1 MYNNVNLTNTSKKKN
16 IDLEIRRIFD
26 IKFKSTDFNYIT
38 LNELNGFKTLYYIK
52 NKKLQQLDL
61 KTKKRQELDVL
72 TNQEI
77 IYLGSNFNHDSLI
90 CLSANGS
97 IFSINYQTKKIFYYS
112 NLDFNKFIIPNI
124 ITNKKRTRSF
134 SLGKSNKKNNQND
147 TLTLIYNIFVNNSS
161 DKIVLNI
168 NKYILFWYQNNIQQK
183 YINNNLN
190 NNKIEY
196 LTGTIYSLFKDNE
209 IEKCGVSFKSLV
221 TNRKKIICEGVST
234 IFGNNHFLGSFT
246 RIFYVILI
254 KDEENWGTGSE
265 IEKNLNLYII
275 DYLFKF
281 DYKDRFRCIAD
292 FPNNDFYFTDL
303 FNGAENEDLID
314 IKYKISSTNIYFM
327 KKIGNMKENNDYNK
341 DKVNQM
347 LIKSNIRG
355 SILAIII
362 NDENNF
368 NNLFNENTSLIY
380 FTTETYQFNQC
391 KLSEII
397 GNKLINKIYLNDMD
411 WICNDMFLIILTS
424 NAYFFLLNI
433 NFQLIFL
440 TDISS
445 SLIPF
450 ELFYIPSY
458 FEIYQKKNNVI
469 SKNNPVKLSLS
480 KQREDLFMIYNK
492 EYIICCQINY
502 KKFEKRIISMDIP
515 QENFNDLLFLLKYFQ
530 IYLPKSQI
538 KYYQSYE
545 EVKVFVLDIFH
556 KYIRGMYNKIKDI
569 PKTQIQDNEIIRAD
583 TGIKIMK
590 TKQNNNEETNH
601 DEKNVEN
608 KNSGIKQLKSETN
621 NNLLKNI
628 IRYIQIFRGLN
639 QVHEKN
645 LNLVSFLIGE
655 SNDFLIHLINH
666 HEVFLAV
673 FFMELCEKYLCSELL
688 LYNTNNI
695 INNNFYS
702 KLKKNITLSK
712 IIFKSSN
719 LNEVSSETFISCF
732 FDTTKYYKKSINN
745 KGLYSR
751 MRLLLIF
758 FCLIEFR
765 DDFALDEKIKYF
777 TLAKFVVEKLRQKNM
792 LDDLLDVT
800 KILIKNYK
808 YLKHENEKAGKD
820 EYILGSISMNYR
832 DKFLAEMKITK
843 NERDDINFDF
853 ISEFYSAEDF
863 TSFVEPSENFCK
875 NDDIYLLSD
884 FNYLNNTGILQRWV
898 IFLTNYL
905 YFELFQDIKKYMD
918 NHLRQTKDKLEA
930 NTSPEEKNL
939 DRLIYFNIVFI
950 LQYIQIFLKR
960 IILFLTQ
967 KEYNSTDKYTLS
979 NFDEDNT
986 EIKININNINNN
998 IINSKNNEEN
1008 ELLYKDNYMQYS
1020 NKIQDDFN
1028 KILFKSISPIDIPF
1042 IIFSFYA
1049 YETNPNNNSKPYD
1062 INKDISKKINLNS
1075 RLCLLTMDD
1084 MLEFIEFI
1092 NLNGFSAMNNN
1103 IMISQIPP
1111 HERLQQSIFT
1121 SFIFYFFILHKLNL
1135 IYLLESELPLINSVL
1150 DALTI
1155 NQRKQMYEII
1165 LVITNGTLRYY
1176 LKKEFNKKITSV
1188 EGKYLEILLSFIK
1201 IIFYKMVREESCFV
1215 RKNIPDFIRIS
1226 PSIMSSYL
1234 LEGALYYEYKNCNKI
1249 SKNMI
1254 DLNEIL
1260 LNNIHMNKKK
1270 LFNDNKIKIPENISI
1285 FEILYGLSG
1294 SSSKEPGVENQSNN
1308 LNYGKDKKVYRQIMM
1323 ILFNQNKSIC
1333 KQFLILLNNLTKL
1346 LQLNSPP
1353 INKNKDNNLLI
1364 FKLEE
1369 DCNYIKK
1376 IIQSKFSNNTNNM
1389 ATSDEERDISNN
1401 IFNVVDL
1408 IIKGNFDNKTIFKF
1422 NNNDIKAKLIRHFKL
1437 IICKILHL
1445 LYEIQ
1450 IKIQILIFENKNNIS
1465 SKIKFLLLLSQ
1476 GILCETNPTILYKI
1490 INDMLSFIKL
1500 LNIKQNKE
1508 ITTNKIL
1515 KEELCQTIKNIKIC
1529 IIMNLDTNYEKNTL
1543 NEIINDLGY
1552 EMNTII
1558 NDNEVMNL
1566 IKIVIQITSKKLKNF
1581 LFYSG
1586 IEISYYL
1593 DNIKKIYNEL
1603 IKLSKNRPS
1612 ENLLAKARKQYI
1624 SLSESF
1630 YNIIGIPQN
1639 SFIELNINWQMIE
1652 IDILYKSII
1661 SDDLEDNSYSEGKT
1675 NIIMNKRQTTGK
1687 ETPRKMRKCSI
1698 AKKNE
1703 KNNQKI
1709 DDKKQIPDKMQ
1720 NITINSGEVIECDKN
1735 SLKIKKNQNEEINYN
1750 YYYNEKKFIYF
1761 KNMVRKLIYNRFVYS
1776 VLSDSKNDNSNNIN
1790 SINNNNEKIFK
1801 LYSISSNNKNING
1814 VNDEHKNVE
1823 VIILNPLF
1831 IV

>member
-1 MYNNVNLTNTSKKKN
+1 MYNNSNQINTSKKKN

-26 IKFKSTDFNYIT
+26 IKFKSTDFNYVV
-38 LNELNGFKTLYYIK
+38 LNELNGFKTVYYLK
-52 NKKLQQLDL
+52 NKKLQQIDL

-72 TNQEI
+72 ANQEI
-77 IYLGSNFNHDSLI
+77 IYLGSNFNHDSLV

-124 ITNKKRTRSF
+124 ITNKKRSRSF
-134 SLGKSNKKNNQND
+134 SIGKSNKKNILND

-168 NKYILFWYQNNIQQK
+168 NKYILFWYQNNIHQK
-183 YINNNLN
+183 HINNNLN
-190 NNKIEY
+190 NNKIEN

-209 IEKCGVSFKSLV
+209 IEKCGVSFKSLI
-221 TNRKKIICEGVST
+221 TNRKKILCEGVCT
-234 IFGNNHFLGSFT
+234 IFGNNYFLGSFT

-254 KDEENWGTGSE
+254 KDEENWGSGPE

-368 NNLFNENTSLIY
+368 NNLFNENTSIIY
-380 FTTETYQFNQC
+380 FNTETYQFNQC
-391 KLSEII
+391 KLLEII
-397 GNKLINKIYLNDMD
+397 GDKLINKINLNDMD
-411 WICNDMFLIILTS
+411 WICNDMFLLILTS
-424 NAYFFLLNI
+424 NAHFFLINI

-445 SLIPF
+445 SFIPF
-450 ELFYIPSY
+450 DLFYIPSY
-458 FEIYQKKNNVI
+458 FEIYQKKNNAI
-469 SKNNPVKLSLS
+469 TKNNPVKLFLS
-480 KQREDLFMIYNK
+480 KQREDLFLIYNK

-502 KKFEKRIISMDIP
+502 KKFEKKIISMDIP

-530 IYLPKSQI
+530 IYLPNSHLR
-538 KYYQSYE
+538 YCQSNE
-545 EVKVFVLDIFH
+545 ELKVFVLDIFH
-556 KYIRGMYNKIKDI
+556 KYIRGMYNKIKDVT
-569 PKTQIQDNEIIRAD
+569 KNVIQENEIIKSE
-583 TGIKIMK
+583 TGIKMIK
-590 TKQNNNEETNH
+590 TSNQNNVEETNQ
-601 DEKNVEN
+601 DDKSIIDSKNL
-608 KNSGIKQLKSETN
+608 GLKQLKSETN
-621 NNLLKNI
+621 SNLLKNI
-628 IRYIQIFRGLN
+628 IRYVQIFRGLN

-645 LNLVSFLIGE
+645 LNLISFLIGE

-666 HEVFLAV
+666 QEIFLAV

-688 LYNTNNI
+688 LYN
-695 INNNFYS
+695 INNNSNNNNYI
-702 KLKKNITLSK
+702 KLKKNVSLSK
-712 IIFKSSN
+712 IIFKSNN
-719 LNEVSSETFISCF
+719 LNEVNSETFISCF
-732 FDTTKYYKKSINN
+732 FDTIQCYKKSVNN

-820 EYILGSISMNYR
+820 EYILSSISMNYR
-832 DKFLAEMKITK
+832 DKFLVDMKITK

-853 ISEFYSAEDF
+853 ISEFYSTDDF
-863 TSFVEPSENFCK
+863 SSFVEPSVNFCK

-918 NHLRQTKDKLEA
+918 NHLRQTKDKTEE

-939 DRLIYFNIVFI
+939 GRLIYFNIVFI
-950 LQYIQIFLKR
+950 LQYIQIFLKK

-967 KEYNSTDKYTLS
+967 KEFNSTDKYTSS
-979 NFDEDNT
+979 NFDENNSDN
-986 EIKININNINNN
+986 KNINNN
-998 IINSKNNEEN
+998 TVNSKNNEED
-1008 ELLYKDNYMQYS
+1008 ELLYKDNYSQYS
-1020 NKIQDDFN
+1020 DKIQNNYN

-1042 IIFSFYA
+1042 IIFSFYV
-1049 YETNPNNNSKPYD
+1049 YETNPNNNSKAYD
-1062 INKDISKKINLNS
+1062 INKDICKKINLNS
-1075 RLCLLTMDD
+1075 RICLLTMDD

-1092 NLNGFSAMNNN
+1092 NLNGFSAMSNN

-1165 LVITNGTLRYY
+1165 LVITNGILRYY
-1176 LKKEFNKKITSV
+1176 LKKDFNKKISSV

-1215 RKNIPDFIRIS
+1215 RKNISDFIRIS

-1249 SKNMI
+1249 SKSII

-1308 LNYGKDKKVYRQIMM
+1308 LNYGKDKKVYRQITM
-1323 ILFNQNKSIC
+1323 ILFNQNKLIC

-1346 LQLNSPP
+1346 LQINSHPL
-1353 INKNKDNNLLI
+1353 NKNKDSDLLI
-1364 FKLEE
+1364 FKFEE
-1369 DCNYIKK
+1369 DSNYIKQL
-1376 IIQSKFSNNTNNM
+1376 IQSKFSSNDNIE
-1389 ATSDEERDISNN
+1389 TSDEERDISNS
-1401 IFNVVDL
+1401 IISVIDL

-1422 NNNDIKAKLIRHFKL
+1422 NNNDIKTKLIKNFKL
-1437 IICKILHL
+1437 IISKILHL

-1450 IKIQILIFENKNNIS
+1450 IKIQILIFEYKNTLS
-1465 SKIKFLLLLSQ
+1465 SKIKFLSLLSQ
-1476 GILCETNPTILYKI
+1476 GILCETNPKILYKI

-1500 LNIKQNKE
+1500 LNIKQNSE
-1508 ITTNKIL
+1508 LTNNKIL
-1515 KEELCQTIKNIKIC
+1515 KEELCKVIKNIKIC
-1529 IIMNLDTNYEKNTL
+1529 IIMNLDPNYEKNTL
-1543 NEIINDLGY
+1543 NDIINDLGY
-1552 EMNTII
+1552 EMHSVI

-1566 IKIVIQITSKKLKNF
+1566 IKIIIQITSKKLKNF

-1586 IEISYYL
+1586 IGISYYL
-1593 DNIKKIYNEL
+1593 DNIKKIYNDL
-1603 IKLSKNRPS
+1603 IKLTKNRPI
-1612 ENLLAKARKQYI
+1612 EKLLVKARKQYI
-1624 SLSESF
+1624 YLAESF

-1661 SDDLEDNSYSEGKT
+1661 SDDLEDNSYSEGKS

-1687 ETPRKMRKCSI
+1687 ETPRKMRKFSI
-1698 AKKNE
+1698 TKKNE
-1703 KNNQKI
+1703 INI
-1709 DDKKQIPDKMQ
+1709 HRIEVKKEISDKMK
-1720 NITINSGEVIECDKN
+1720 NSRISSGEIIGYNKN
-1735 SLKIKKNQNEEINYN
+1735 LLKIKKNQDDEINYN
-1750 YYYNEKKFIYF
+1750 DYYNEKLFNYF
-1761 KNMVRKLIYNRFVYS
+1761 KNTVRKLIYNRFVYS
-1776 VLSDSKNDNSNNIN
+1776 IFSDSKDDNSNNNTI
-1790 SINNNNEKIFK
+1790 NNNEKIFK
-1801 LYSISSNNKNING
+1801 LYSISPKKHIFG
-1814 VNDEHKNVE
+1814 DNDEHKNVE